1 LGKAE
6 RSSGIAF
13 RTAAARAD
21 RFGRSTLF
29 LYLQGMPM
37 TLTPQREPISDGA
50 RRVARTAVA
59 AGLVAALCAAGPI
72 PLAYSADGPSPNST
86 APADGT
92 VKSANAKLGSDDA
105 DLLAEA
111 KADGDKNVTMMIATA
126 PGQTEQVAAKLDAV
140 KGGSVGRTY
149 DKLGY
154 VRATV
159 PTAKADSAIA
169 AAAKLSSVHGIDLRE
184 EIPLDDPSASGS
196 AKPASATASYP
207 APGRKTPAENPYNP
221 SFETGAVDFV
231 RDHPKADGRGVTI
244 GILDSGVDLGHPALQ
259 KTTTGERKIVDW
271 VTATDPIV
279 DGDAT
284 WRPMVTSVSGPAFT
298 YGGRTWTA
306 PAGSYQVSMFSE
318 AATAGGDAKG
328 DANRDGDTTDKWGV
342 LYDAAAG
349 TVRVDLNNNLDF
361 SDDAPMKPYK
371 DGYQIGYFGTD
382 DPSTDV
388 VERQPFVVQI
398 RKDVPMDPF
407 GGDWVGKKAD
417 FVNIGVIESEHG
429 THVAGITSANGLFGG
444 RMNGAAP
451 GAKIVSS
458 RACTWTGGCTNV
470 ALTEG
475 MIDLVVNRGV
485 DIVNMSIGSLP
496 ALNDGN
502 NARAELYTRLI
513 DTYGVQLVISA
524 GNSGPGANTIGDPG
538 LADKVI
544 SVGAGISRATWAA
557 NYGSAVEKK
566 YAMMPFSSRGPR
578 EDGGFTPTLVAPGAA
593 INTTQTWLPGAPVA
607 EAGYSL
613 PAGYS
618 MLQGT
623 SMASPQATGA
633 SALLLSAAK
642 QKGIELEPADLRT
655 ALTSTAHHI
664 KGVQAYEEGAGRI
677 DIVDAWDAIRDG
689 ASAHDY
695 TVKAPVDTAIDQ
707 ALKTPGFGTG
717 LYDREGG
724 LKAGDKK
731 TYDVTITRTSGTAKA
746 VRHDLRFE
754 NNAGDTFRIVG
765 SDEVE
770 LPLNQPVTV
779 KVRAHPRSAGLKSAI
794 LEVDDPRTEGVDKQI
809 LTTVVVSEPVKYT
822 YSASN
827 TVQRNSTQ
835 SYFVTVPAGATS
847 LEVAIGGLKD
857 KSQTRFI
864 AIHPYGVP
872 VDNTST
878 PNCYNNYLDGN
889 GCKPDARSYANP
901 QAGVW
906 EIEVESRRTSPL
918 LDNPYKLDVAV
929 YGAVFDPETVTVP
942 EAKVNAPAAVSW
954 KVTNKL
960 AAIDGKPAGGPLGS
974 SKTARPAIKEG
985 ETQTTTVE
993 VPAGAK
999 SLDVAIGNVSDAT
1012 ADLDL
1017 TVYDASGAVV
1027 GQSADGD
1034 SEEAVSVASP
1044 AAGTYTI
1051 EVAGYSVPSGSTA
1064 YDYRDVFFASSL
1076 GTVSVDG
1083 STPVKLGTGDSA
1095 TVSASVT
1102 AAAAAPAGREFF
1114 GQVQLV
1120 NSRGTV
1126 AGIGNVKIEKVT
1138 P

>member
-1 LGKAE
+1 
-6 RSSGIAF
+6 
-13 RTAAARAD
+13 
-21 RFGRSTLF
+21 
-29 LYLQGMPM
+29 M
-37 TLTPQREPISDGA
+37 THTPQRDPMSGGA
-50 RRVARTAVA
+50 RRVVRIAVA
-59 AGLVAALCAAGPI
+59 AGLVAALSAAGPI
-72 PLAYSADGPSPNST
+72 PMAFSADADT
-86 APADGT
+86 PAAADPG
-92 VKSANAKLGSDDA
+92 VKSAAAKLGSDDA
-105 DLLAEA
+105 ELLAEA
-111 KADGDKNVTMMIATA
+111 KAAGDKNVTLMVATA
-126 PGQTEQVAAKLDAV
+126 PGKTEQVADELDAV

-169 AAAKLSSVHGIDLRE
+169 AAAKLSSVHGIDLRQ
-184 EIPLDDPSASGS
+184 EIALDDPTPAADTAKGAAS
-196 AKPASATASYP
+196 SATTKTYP
-207 APGRKTPAENPYNP
+207 APDKKTPAVNPYNP

-231 RDHPKADGRGVTI
+231 QDHPKADGRGITI

-271 VTATDPIV
+271 VTATDPIL
-279 DGDAT
+279 DSDRT
-284 WRPMVTSVSGPAFT
+284 WRPQVTSVSGPTFT
-298 YGGRTWTA
+298 YGGKTWTA
-306 PAGSYQVSMFSE
+306 PAGSYSVSTFLESY
-318 AATAGGDAKG
+318 TTGGDAAG
-328 DANRDGDTTDKWGV
+328 DANRDGDTTDSWGV

-349 TVRVDLNNNLDF
+349 TVRVDLNNNNDF
-361 SDDAPMKPYK
+361 TDDTAMKPYK

-382 DPSTDV
+382 NPATDV
-388 VERQPFVVQI
+388 VERQPFVVEI
-398 RKDVPMDPF
+398 RKDVPMDPY
-407 GGDWVGKKAD
+407 GGDWVGQKRD

-444 RMNGAAP
+444 KMNGAAP

-475 MIDLVVNRGV
+475 MIDLVTKRGV
-485 DIVNMSIGSLP
+485 DIVNMSIGGLP

-544 SVGAGISRATWAA
+544 SVGAAISKATWAS
-557 NYGSAVEKK
+557 NYGSAVTKS

-578 EDGGFTPTLVAPGAA
+578 EDGGFTPTLTAPGAS
-593 INTTQTWLPGAPVA
+593 INTTQTWLPGSPVA

-623 SMASPQATGA
+623 SMASPQAAGA

-642 QKGIELEPADLRT
+642 QKGIALSPATLRT

-689 ASAHDY
+689 ATAHEY

-707 ALKTPGFGTG
+707 FLKTPGFGTG
-717 LYDREGG
+717 IYDREGG
-724 LKAGDKK
+724 LKAGVKK
-731 TYDVTITRTSGTAKA
+731 SYDVTITRTTGEAKPI
-746 VRHDLRFE
+746 RHLLRLE
-754 NNAGDTFRIVG
+754 NNASGTFSIAG
-765 SDEVE
+765 SPVVKLE
-770 LPLNQPVTV
+770 LNKPVTV
-779 KVRAHPRSAGLKSAI
+779 KIVAKSPSAGIKSAI
-794 LEVDDPRTEGVDKQI
+794 LNVDDPYTAGVDKQI
-809 LTTVVVSEPVKYT
+809 LNTVVVSTPVKYT
-822 YSASN
+822 YAASG
-827 TVQRNSTQ
+827 TVQRNSSK
-835 SYFVTVPAGATS
+835 SYFVTVPEGAKS
-847 LEVAIGGLKD
+847 LQVAIGGLKG

-864 AIHPYGVP
+864 AIHPYGTP

-878 PNCYNNYLDGN
+878 PFCYNNYLDGN
-889 GCKPDARSYANP
+889 GCKPDVRSYADP

-929 YGAVFDPETVTVP
+929 YGAAFDPETVTVP
-942 EAKVNAPAAVSW
+942 EAKVGTPVAASW
-954 KVTNKL
+954 KVTNNF
-960 AAIDGKPAGGPLGS
+960 AAFDGKLVGGPLGS
-974 SKTARPAIKEG
+974 SKSARPSIAEG
-985 ETQTTTVE
+985 ATQTTTVE
-993 VPAGAK
+993 VPEGAK
-999 SLDVAIGNVSDAT
+999 SLDVAIGNVSDAS

-1017 TVYDASGAVV
+1017 TVYDAAGTQV

-1034 SEEAVSVASP
+1034 SEEAVSIASP

-1051 EVAGYSVPSGSTA
+1051 EVVGYSVPAGTTA
-1064 YDYRDVFFASSL
+1064 YDYQDVFFSAAL
-1076 GTVSVDG
+1076 GAVTVDDSAA
-1083 STPVKLGTGDSA
+1083 VKLATGASA
-1095 TVSASVT
+1095 NVSASVT
-1102 AAAAAPAGREFF
+1102 ALAAAPEGREFF

-1120 NSRGTV
+1120 NTRGTV
-1126 AGIGNVKIEKVT
+1126 AGIGSVKIEKVT